1 MIASSRVSLFCYLLK
16 SVSKGQSVLRALMNL
31 SLSDETICG
40 KVVDVG
46 GGRHPDYFSFL
57 KKEGG
62 VVIDAVDASINKIDF
77 EKDVLP
83 YPAASV
89 DTVICCNVLEHIY
102 HYIFLAGEMHRVL
115 KPGGSLVGFVPFL
128 INYHP
133 DPHDYF
139 RYTKESLLRIFTD
152 AGFSKV
158 TVREVGAGPLL
169 LNFNNVVLS
178 LPIFLRPLLLP
189 FYYWADVIVL
199 ALRPGLHTRYPMGY
213 IFVAHA

>member
-1 MIASSRVSLFCYLLK
+1 MIAPSHISLFWYLLK
-16 SVSKGQSVLRALMNL
+16 SVSKGQSVLRALMNR
-31 SLSDETICG
+31 SLSDEIIRR

-57 KKEGG
+57 KKEGD
-62 VVIDAVDASINKIDF
+62 VSIEALDASISKIDF

-83 YPAASV
+83 YPTASV

-102 HYIFLAGEMHRVL
+102 HYIFLTGEMHRVL
-115 KPGGSLVGFVPFL
+115 KPGGSLIGFVPFL

-139 RYTKESLLRIFTD
+139 RYTKESLVRIFGE

-158 TVREVGAGPLL
+158 AVREVGAGPIL
-169 LNFNNVVLS
+169 LNFNNIVLS

-199 ALRPGLHTRYPMGY
+199 ALRPGLRTRYPMGY